1 MFLHIL
7 CYCFIIVVIIII
19 RLYPIAIFF
28 IYLDTFWITV
38 SSVSVCSTSNEETTY
53 GRCRNKFESFQFV
66 SNILVSNRYEG
77 RRKSIEIGGGYICI
91 VESVSSDINALF
103 DTTSKFCTT
112 RNSIRHT
119 VLFDVLKFFIIY
131 VIDIHRYRYCSSIR
145 CCTLSL
151 CWYTLKVMF

>member
-1 MFLHIL
+1 MW
-7 CYCFIIVVIIII
+7 CSS
-19 RLYPIAIFF
+19 IFF
-28 IYLDTFWITV
+28 VIVLLLLLLLLLDCIQSRYFSYIWILFG
-38 SSVSVCSTSNEETTY
+38 SLSLPY
-53 GRCRNKFESFQFV
+53 RLFQIGRRCRNKLESFQFV

-77 RRKSIEIGGGYICI
+77 RKKSIEIGGGYICI
-91 VESVSSDINALF
+91 VQSVSSDINALF

-119 VLFDVLKFFIIY
+119 VLFDVLKFLSYMLSIY
-131 VIDIHRYRYCSSIR
+131 IDIGIVSIR

>member
-1 MFLHIL
+1 MW
-7 CYCFIIVVIIII
+7 CSS
-19 RLYPIAIFF
+19 IFF
-28 IYLDTFWITV
+28 VIVLLLLLLLLLDCIQSRYFSYIWILFG
-38 SSVSVCSTSNEETTY
+38 SLSLPY
-53 GRCRNKFESFQFV
+53 RLFQIGRRCRNKLESFQFV

-91 VESVSSDINALF
+91 VQSVSSDINALF

-119 VLFDVLKFFIIY
+119 VLFDVLKFLSYMLSIY
-131 VIDIHRYRYCSSIR
+131 IDIGIVSIR

>member
-1 MFLHIL
+1 MW
-7 CYCFIIVVIIII
+7 CSS
-19 RLYPIAIFF
+19 IFF
-28 IYLDTFWITV
+28 VIVLLLLLLLLLDCIQSRYFSYIWILFG
-38 SSVSVCSTSNEETTY
+38 SLSLPY
-53 GRCRNKFESFQFV
+53 RLFQIGRRCRNKLESFQFV

-119 VLFDVLKFFIIY
+119 VLFDVLKFLSYMLSIY
-131 VIDIHRYRYCSSIR
+131 IDIGIVSIR

>member
-1 MFLHIL
+1 MMFLHIL

-91 VESVSSDINALF
+91 VQSVSSDINALF

-119 VLFDVLKFFIIY
+119 VLFDVLKFLSYMLSIY
-131 VIDIHRYRYCSSIR
+131 IDIGIVSIR